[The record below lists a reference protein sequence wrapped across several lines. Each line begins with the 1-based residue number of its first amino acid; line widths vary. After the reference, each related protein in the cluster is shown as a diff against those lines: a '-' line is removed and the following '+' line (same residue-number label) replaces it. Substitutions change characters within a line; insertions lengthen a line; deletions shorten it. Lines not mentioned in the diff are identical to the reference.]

1 MVRNYLDKYCEIL
14 NRQIWEDFSAYSI
27 LVDLKYYLP
36 QLKSET
42 LLNCLNY
49 NADKK
54 TDYLD
59 YVVNVIKTYPS
70 NINFDE
76 NDLNKWLKGFNIT
89 LNKVVNGNIGNEPIY
104 HILNADYSKYDDAN
118 GNFDK
123 HDLFMLQND
132 FMQYFG
138 KLFATEL
145 ILFCN
150 DNKPKTTPKVKE
162 NNNIKKPFKDE
173 YLKEFCKSISNDKQI
188 YETCF
193 DLVYESIIHFVPY
206 FENEIMENLL
216 LLKTGKKDD
225 YLNFAIDTVKKTEFS
240 DYNEKV
246 IEKWLEKYNSPI
258 AEFPYFNNENLK
270 HWLKRYYNGYADDP
284 KDYDYILDVQIDF
297 YFYAAGLEA
306 QKMIAFLESK
316 KSTTSKNIE
325 TQTEST
331 EKIKWIGKP
340 SQLGFIIGKLA
351 ELGYIDAPKRIN
363 RDINYTQFARQVK
376 NTFDVETTES
386 TLSKYLNL
394 ESEKGQETDRKF
406 NENRFNIP
414 SIIEVS

>member
-1 MVRNYLDKYCEIL
+1 MIRDCLDKYCVLL
-14 NRQIWEDFSAYSI
+14 NKEVWEDYSAYGI
-27 LVDLKYYLP
+27 LVDLKHYLP
-36 QLKSET
+36 QLKSEI
-42 LLNCLNY
+42 LLNSLDYDN
-49 NADKK
+49 NKK
-54 TDYLD
+54 TKYLD
-59 YVVNVIKTYPS
+59 YI
-70 NINFDE
+70 INEILNCTCNFKF
-76 NDLNKWLKGFNIT
+76 NDNSLNEWLIMFNIT
-89 LNKVVNGNIGNEPIY
+89 LADVVNSKKYQEDFFQY
-104 HILNADYSKYDDAN
+104 LDLNFSFYVPSNDDLPK
-118 GNFDK
+118 DK
-123 HDLFMLQND
+123 IISLQND
-132 FMQYFG
+132 FMQYFC
-138 KLFATEL
+138 KIYAMEV
-145 ILFCN
+145 IKFCN
-150 DNKPKTTPKVKE
+150 DNKPEKTHLIKQT
-162 NNNIKKPFKDE
+162 NNIKKPFKDE

-193 DLVYESIIHFVPY
+193 DLVYEGIIHFVPY

-246 IEKWLEKYNSPI
+246 IEKWLEKYNSPV
-258 AEFPYFNNENLK
+258 AEFPHFNNENLK

-297 YFYAAGLEA
+297 YCYAAGLEA

-351 ELGYIDAPKRIN
+351 ELGYIDAPKKIN
-363 RDINYTQFARQVK
+363 RDINYTQFAKQVK

-394 ESEKGQETDRKF
+394 ESEKGQETNRKF
-406 NENRFNIP
+406 NENGFNIP